1 MPPRVR
7 SAQRESL
14 LLKLQIVKLFER
26 RSLQRPPDAPPG
38 TIPRWVSLDVPFE
51 EKDEVKALGAVWD
64 ARARSWYTSS
74 DSLERFEKWLPSSL
88 VGLGPRIG
96 PPVEIALLGL
106 PWECWRCQTTGIALV
121 GMMEPDGD
129 ICGENL
135 VLCDC
140 DYALRLA
147 DRILPD
153 QARVNCGVGA
163 VRRRYSKTV
172 GEAYLSN
179 GCRSCSAIVGAFP
192 LFHEAVPEAL
202 AAGGAGGLLP
212 LATVAVPESW
222 WLRALAS
229 HWQ

>member
-1 MPPRVR
+1 M
-7 SAQRESL
+7 
-14 LLKLQIVKLFER
+14 KLFER
-26 RSLQRPPDAPPG
+26 RSLQPPPDAPAG

-64 ARARSWYTSS
+64 ARARSWYTSC

-88 VGLGPRIG
+88 VDLGPRTG
-96 PPVEIALLGL
+96 PLVEIALLGL
-106 PWECWRCQTTGIALV
+106 PWERWRCQTTGTALV

-129 ICGENL
+129 IYAENL

-153 QARVNCGVGA
+153 QARVAYRVGA

-172 GEAYLSN
+172 NEAYLSN

-202 AAGGAGGLLP
+202 AAGGAGGLLR

-229 HWQ
+229 RWQ